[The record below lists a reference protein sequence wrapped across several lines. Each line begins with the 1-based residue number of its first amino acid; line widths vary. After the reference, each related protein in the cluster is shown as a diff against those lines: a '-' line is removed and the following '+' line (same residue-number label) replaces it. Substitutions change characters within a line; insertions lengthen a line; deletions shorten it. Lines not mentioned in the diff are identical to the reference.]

1 MAHEHSPDHTHDG
14 DHGHAHADAAPA
26 ACGHAA
32 DTSGLNAE
40 QVADC
45 PVMPG
50 SPVVKANAEAAG
62 LFRDHD
68 GARYWFCCDAC
79 GPLFDADPQRYVT
92 AA

>member
-1 MAHEHSPDHTHDG
+1 MTHEHSHD
-14 DHGHAHADAAPA
+14 DHGHHDHASAQAGTAPA

-32 DTSGLNAE
+32 DTDGLNAE

-50 SPVVKANAEAAG
+50 SAVIKADAEAAG
-62 LFRDHD
+62 LFRDYD
-68 GARYWFCCDAC
+68 GARYWFCCDSC

-92 AA
+92 TT